1 MENFDKFLESF
12 MTGDYFLIFLVLM
25 LIILMVLI
33 LALIK
38 TRNQYIEMLNSDN
51 NFTQPKQNLVDPLDE
66 LENLK
71 AVTKDDVIDEDKPII
86 KQIDIQ
92 AIKKYDDIIDEYEF
106 FEEENAVISTDEL
119 EKRTK
124 ERMEA
129 LGSTNN
135 QVAIQKYEEEQE
147 KRAIISYEQL
157 LKNASNITLN
167 YKEETKTPNCPKVN
181 KVEVQEKE
189 VTQAQS
195 YLAEEEFLN
204 ILKEFRL
211 SL

>member
-51 NFTQPKQNLVDPLDE
+51 NFTQPKQNLVDRVDE

>member
-25 LIILMVLI
+25 LIILMVLV

-38 TRNQYIEMLNSDN
+38 TRNQYVEMVGSENNNQPKLNSND
-51 NFTQPKQNLVDPLDE
+51 LLDD
-66 LENLK
+66 LDKLK
-71 AVTKDDVIDEDKPII
+71 ALTKDDVIDENKPLI
-86 KQIDIQ
+86 KQIDTRSV
-92 AIKKYDDIIDEYEF
+92 KKYEDVIDEYEN
-106 FEEENAVISTDEL
+106 FEEENAVISTEEL
-119 EKRTK
+119 ERRTK

-129 LGSTNN
+129 LGATDN

-167 YKEETKTPNCPKVN
+167 YKEESSTTGCPKVN
-181 KVEVQEKE
+181 KIEVQEKE
-189 VTQAQS
+189 VTQAES